1 MSIRRGR
8 ARGCASPT
16 VRLRLLLHVVLLHV
30 ILLHFVLFHR
40 ILRHLVLFHLVL
52 FHRVLRHGVLMPSSF
67 FMSSAKAGAMA
78 KPAAIAVASTAEN
91 RVFFISC
98 PPEE

>member
-40 ILRHLVLFHLVL
+40 ILRHLVLFHLAL
-52 FHRVLRHGVLMPSSF
+52 FHRVLRHGVLLHAVILLHVVGESRRHGKTGGDSGRQHGRKQSLFHFLSS
-67 FMSSAKAGAMA
+67 
-78 KPAAIAVASTAEN
+78 
-91 RVFFISC
+91 
-98 PPEE
+98 